1 MQKALLLSTGSPDAY
16 LKSVVDSTLGVI
28 FLGTPHK
35 GSKLANWASLGT
47 AFSSVAKATNRDI
60 VKFLEPDSEVLAD
73 IRNSF
78 VKLVRVKAKS
88 SSEIE
93 IVLFYEELGIR
104 LVGKV
109 SSPCE
114 E

>member
-1 MQKALLLSTGSPDAY
+1 M
-16 LKSVVDSTLGVI
+16 VDSTLGVI
-28 FLGTPHK
+28 FLGTPQK

-60 VKFLEPDSEVLAD
+60 VKLLEPDSEVLAE

-78 VKLVRVKAKS
+78 VKLVRAKAKS
-88 SSEIE
+88 NSEIE

-109 SSPCE
+109 SSPRWLLKNE
-114 E
+114 DVEK